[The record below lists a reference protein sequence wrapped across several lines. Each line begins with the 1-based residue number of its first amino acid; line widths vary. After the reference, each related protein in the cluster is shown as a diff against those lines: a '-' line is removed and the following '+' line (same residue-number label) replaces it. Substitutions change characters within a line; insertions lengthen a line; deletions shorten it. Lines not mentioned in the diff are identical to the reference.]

1 MYTHRH
7 VRQLIGQHVQ
17 CHTHYGTFQGVIKHC
32 TKDHI
37 ILAPAPSYGESA
49 YGYGRSPELM
59 SDDSGRLW
67 GMGGPMGPGGP
78 GGPVGPGGPM
88 GPGGGPNSPW
98 HFAIPLA
105 AILGITAVG
114 MHWW

>member
-7 VRQLIGQHVQ
+7 IRPYIGKHVQ
-17 CHTHYGTFQGVIKHC
+17 CHTHFGTFQGVIVHC
-32 TKDHI
+32 TKEH
-37 ILAPAPSYGESA
+37 LVLMPVAQTARYGMDDGA
-49 YGYGRSPELM
+49 GMDDGRP
-59 SDDSGRLW
+59 W
-67 GMGGPMGPGGP
+67 GMGGPGP
-78 GGPVGPGGPM
+78 GGPVGPGGGPM
-88 GPGGGPNSPW
+88 GPGGGGGGGW